1 MGIDIFFSFLLAT
14 VISFIG
20 SLQPGLVNM
29 GVLYAGYHRSRNAAI
44 KMAIGGVLPEIIYS
58 AIALFLYMKAA
69 EFSYIKEG
77 LNILF
82 IPLLL
87 IAGIYLLRKK
97 ASKEEMK
104 NQNDHDFTNGFM
116 IGMVNPL
123 LIPFW
128 LIWIQQ
134 VVQRGYLEL
143 SNFYAQTAFVLGTAV
158 GALVLLLVV
167 AFNTAKYKT
176 QLEKILKGRLNFLLG
191 LICIIL
197 ACVELF
203 RLLVE

>member
-1 MGIDIFFSFLLAT
+1 MGIDVFISFLFAT
-14 VISFIG
+14 VISFVG

-29 GVLYAGYHRSRNAAI
+29 GVLYAGYHHSRNAAI
-44 KMAIGGVLPEIIYS
+44 KMALGGILPEIIYS
-58 AIALFLYMKAA
+58 AIALFLYKKAA
-69 EFSYIKEG
+69 EFSFIKET

-87 IAGIYLLRKK
+87 MAGIYLLKK
-97 ASKEEMK
+97 KPSKEEIK
-104 NQNDHDFTNGFM
+104 NQNGHDFTNGFM

-143 SNFYAQTAFVLGTAV
+143 SNFYTQAAFVLGTAV

-167 AFNTAKYKT
+167 AFNTVRYKT
-176 QLEKILKGRLNFLLG
+176 QLEKIIKGRLNFLLG

-203 RLLVE
+203 RLLMG